1 MKEGGTDLHKTIRE
15 INLVYKG
22 LSAQASSLSAFVISK
37 THISGQ
43 KPQGNA
49 NWYENDIGMR
59 LCKFTLTIIPSLP
72 CLHTFW
78 HAIPTYRFTFL
89 MFF

>member
-1 MKEGGTDLHKTIRE
+1 MKEGGTGLHKTFKE

-37 THISGQ
+37 THIHVSGQ
-43 KPQGNA
+43 KPRGNA

-59 LCKFTLTIIPSLP
+59 LYLV
-72 CLHTFW
+72 
-78 HAIPTYRFTFL
+78 
-89 MFF
+89 